1 MAIFD
6 KFYIRLQYLIDI
18 KKITPADL
26 VRANVGSAPQI
37 SKWLSGSIQT
47 PSLKTINRLIDYF
60 GCDKNW
66 LSTGIGEPFPSK
78 VQKARIG
85 YAALKEQGID
95 PMSFLG
101 SLPVEKELSMEQGV
115 ENAEPEQ
122 TMIRM
127 YRQLAEMDAD
137 TFGEIQT
144 WINDME
150 KIRPGFTG
158 WFRIEFQN
166 RFPEFDDWKRKVLKK
181 RESEDRQ
188 NRPMDIKTVNGE

>member
-1 MAIFD
+1 MKTF
-6 KFYIRLQYLIDI
+6 KERLQRLIDE
-18 KKITPADL
+18 KKVSQREVSEVLGINEAR
-26 VRANVGSAPQI
+26 VSE
-37 SKWLSGSIQT
+37 WLSGKVCSPRRTSI
-47 PSLKTINRLIDYF
+47 IRLAEYF
-60 GCDKNW
+60 GCSIEW
-66 LSTGIGEPFPSK
+66 LSTGIGDPPLGV
-78 VQKARIG
+78 VQRARL
-85 YAALKEQGID
+85 AAEDIARQGLPGPRGLSEQSTRYGD
-95 PMSFLG
+95 HP
-101 SLPVEKELSMEQGV
+101 EQGV

-122 TMIRM
+122 NMIRM

-181 RESEDRQ
+181 RGSEDHQ
-188 NRPMDIKTVNGE
+188 NRPMEIKTVNGE